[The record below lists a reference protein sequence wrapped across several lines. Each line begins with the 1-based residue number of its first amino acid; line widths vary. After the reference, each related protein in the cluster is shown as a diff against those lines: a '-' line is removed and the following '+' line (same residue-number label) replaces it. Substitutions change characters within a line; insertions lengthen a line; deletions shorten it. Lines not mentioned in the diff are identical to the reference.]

1 MHGVGDKP
9 CDGIDGPQVL
19 MDEASPE
26 IDDTAVAHDGIKT
39 AHGCT
44 WQEGFFRMAR
54 GRDEC
59 HVESLAVAVS
69 VLP

>member
-19 MDEASPE
+19 MDETSAE
-26 IDDTAVAHDGIKT
+26 IYDAAVAHDGIKT

-44 WQEGFFRMAR
+44 RQEGSCPGIRVP
-54 GRDEC
+54 G
-59 HVESLAVAVS
+59 
-69 VLP
+69 